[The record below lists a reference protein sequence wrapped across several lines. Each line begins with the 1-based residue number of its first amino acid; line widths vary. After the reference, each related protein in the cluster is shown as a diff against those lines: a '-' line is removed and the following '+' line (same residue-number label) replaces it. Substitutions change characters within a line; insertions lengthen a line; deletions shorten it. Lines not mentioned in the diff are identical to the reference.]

1 MKITNISAAM
11 AAAAI
16 AAAGI
21 IGAAPFAFADDS
33 AVTTA
38 ALGSQAKLDNG
49 NVVQGWTVT
58 DLKPSTDTIPYQVH
72 GTLWEVTATNEALEG
87 SVTPIV
93 SNFNAR
99 AADGKNYRA
108 LFQVATPQGVNPA
121 TISQGEKTSGK
132 VYFDVTEADPTTVV
146 YNAGGHDLAVW
157 NVVPAAPA
165 ATGGTS
171 NAVPLANH
179 PAQAPA
185 AAPVAATPAPAAT
198 PAAVPAAA
206 PGGAGSRATDLPA
219 AAEGTTPV
227 PAGTQ
232 TAPAPAGTAAQPAA
246 VPGTTGTP
254 AEGAVPASNGTP
266 VPAGAPAPAG
276 TAPAPAAAPTGAGNA
291 ATAVP
296 PAEQAPAGTPTVPAA
311 NPAAPAPAAPAAPA
325 EPNLV
330 PAGAQPTTTA
340 PAAPVS
346 NHGPTS

>member
-11 AAAAI
+11 AAAAV

-21 IGAAPFAFADDS
+21 IGAAPLALADDS

-58 DLKPSTDTIPYQVH
+58 DLKPSADTIPYQVH
-72 GTLWEVTATNEALEG
+72 GTLWEVTATNEALQG

-93 SNFNAR
+93 SNFNVR

-108 LFQVATPQGVNPA
+108 LFQVATPEGVNPA
-121 TISQGEKTSGK
+121 TIGQGEQTSGK

-146 YNAGGHDLAVW
+146 YNSGGRDLAVW
-157 NVVPAAPA
+157 NTVPAAPV
-165 ATGGTS
+165 ATGGNS

-219 AAEGTTPV
+219 AAEGATPV

-232 TAPAPAGTAAQPAA
+232 TVLSPAGTPAQPAA
-246 VPGTTGTP
+246 VPGTTTAP
-254 AEGAVPASNGTP
+254 AEGAVPASNGT
-266 VPAGAPAPAG
+266 PAPAG

-291 ATAVP
+291 ATAVS
-296 PAEQAPAGTPTVPAA
+296 PAEQVPAGSPTVPAA
-311 NPAAPAPAAPAAPA
+311 NPAAPAPAAPAAPT
-325 EPNLV
+325 EPSLV